1 MIGIMGRIFW
11 SRGGRPQEKISITKE
26 ENRHNHVFGPIFL
39 DIPIFFK
46 GDAKNYRFLSLSKF
60 CSMIIGVINIVEQC
74 SDLLYQRRPY
84 RDAVRHLRQYFGGKQ
99 IEGRSVL
106 RILQLS
112 LRICVPRE
120 AIEKY
125 SDIH

>member
-60 CSMIIGVINIVEQC
+60 CKIK
-74 SDLLYQRRPY
+74 
-84 RDAVRHLRQYFGGKQ
+84 GKVVTFTKCL
-99 IEGRSVL
+99 GLGTHVT
-106 RILQLS
+106 
-112 LRICVPRE
+112 
-120 AIEKY
+120 
-125 SDIH
+125 

>member
-60 CSMIIGVINIVEQC
+60 CTRS
-74 SDLLYQRRPY
+74 
-84 RDAVRHLRQYFGGKQ
+84 GKSGTS
-99 IEGRSVL
+99 IARSNTSCCTEL
-106 RILQLS
+106 MQ
-112 LRICVPRE
+112 
-120 AIEKY
+120 
-125 SDIH
+125 

>member
-60 CSMIIGVINIVEQC
+60 CTNNSN
-74 SDLLYQRRPY
+74 
-84 RDAVRHLRQYFGGKQ
+84 
-99 IEGRSVL
+99 
-106 RILQLS
+106 
-112 LRICVPRE
+112 
-120 AIEKY
+120 
-125 SDIH
+125 SDIINTRTCIYTYVWKFNSYRNTVYYSKYVEVIFMNHKEKMH